1 MTLIQEI
8 QIGASRR
15 KGIQKQPRHMLR
27 SAPRYSLRSNKFP
40 RTKLNVPHGNIQRS
54 VGAKPTWARG
64 LVANSEVKA
73 AQFVNA
79 PMARWIKDIVEFV
92 ILRDEAVRLSEACGD
107 VVHAVSRQQR

>member
-1 MTLIQEI
+1 
-8 QIGASRR
+8 
-15 KGIQKQPRHMLR
+15 
-27 SAPRYSLRSNKFP
+27 
-40 RTKLNVPHGNIQRS
+40 
-54 VGAKPTWARG
+54 